1 MKDCGQHPTGP
12 WQVHWG
18 ASRSLRR
25 RGRPLPP
32 RSLGCSHLAA
42 AEADWTAHQETPDK
56 IQNNYSKI
64 EDGEERKK
72 PNNDDQSKPTILRIS
87 TFHTSRKSSSV
98 NVISCLLSWTASIPP
113 SCVLLRIVSV
123 MKGPDERRHRRR
135 GRESLI
141 GRRECDVFEEELMW
155 SGSKDS
161 REHMKSLLLGLFPI
175 LSFSSL
181 SSLPI
186 IILTAN

>member
-1 MKDCGQHPTGP
+1 MEVCWENPTGP
-12 WQVHWG
+12 WRVHWG
-18 ASRSLRR
+18 ASESLRR
-25 RGRPLPP
+25 RGRRLPP
-32 RSLGCSHLAA
+32 RSSGCSHLAA

-64 EDGEERKK
+64 EDGEERRK
-72 PNNDDQSKPTILRIS
+72 PKNNDQRKPTILRFP

-113 SCVLLRIVSV
+113 SCVLLRIFSFI
-123 MKGPDERRHRRR
+123 KGTDQRRPRRR
-135 GRESLI
+135 GRESLL
-141 GRRECDVFEEELMW
+141 GRRECDFFEEELMW
-155 SGSKDS
+155 SESKDS